1 MSTWSTRRNPSFFP
15 DKIRFLLFV
24 RKVLKQMNFAVG
36 YEVVGISKWIFIFP
50 VLFNCIS
57 ASNYPLQHLNFYKQ
71 MNIYVGNLS
80 RQAGENELRALFA
93 QFGEVKSVK
102 MIKDQY
108 TGESRGFAFVEMPD
122 TSSANQAI
130 NSLDSKDFS
139 GRTLKVNEA
148 KPRENKSFNSFSS
161 NYGYKTRN
169 GY

>member
-1 MSTWSTRRNPSFFP
+1 
-15 DKIRFLLFV
+15 
-24 RKVLKQMNFAVG
+24 
-36 YEVVGISKWIFIFP
+36 
-50 VLFNCIS
+50 
-57 ASNYPLQHLNFYKQ
+57 

-108 TGESRGFAFVEMPD
+108 TGESRGFAFVEMPET
-122 TSSANQAI
+122 TSATEAI
-130 NSLDSKDFS
+130 NSLNSTDFT

-148 KPRENKSFNSFSS
+148 KPRENKTFNSFAN
-161 NYGYKTRN
+161 NYGYKNRS